1 MYCFWT
7 VPENWILKLLFPTWK
22 KSLLVLGSI
31 FINQDRQNSSAICSY
46 LIMHLMMIALKN
58 HTIVQ
63 CIIYWLQAVL
73 SALRAIILN
82 DNFMLH
88 VCVILRT
95 ACILLLFLFTE
106 TGNYYV
112 SLLWLKQFPF
122 FMMCCGQFK
131 LLDFLFIDWCSCSYL
146 PSPTRR
152 ILTFFGVA
160 IFSTLQCT

>member
-63 CIIYWLQAVL
+63 CNIYWLQAVL

-106 TGNYYV
+106 TGIT
-112 SLLWLKQFPF
+112 
-122 FMMCCGQFK
+122 C
-131 LLDFLFIDWCSCSYL
+131 LFWDWNSSHFSWCAVGNLNCL
-146 PSPTRR
+146 
-152 ILTFFGVA
+152 
-160 IFSTLQCT
+160 IFSS